1 MKLPRSD
8 CCVESV
14 ISKLRQCRRPALL
27 YRMAPEAGDA
37 WLQELTEPMLREA
50 GLPFMTLHA
59 ARCCV
64 REWGR
69 HYRTRL
75 GPELAEHLQ
84 WSFDKYR
91 DQGVSQDILARL
103 LTVIDDAV
111 GPHMEVA
118 NALD

>member
-1 MKLPRSD
+1 
-8 CCVESV
+8 
-14 ISKLRQCRRPALL
+14 
-27 YRMAPEAGDA
+27 MAPEAGDA